1 MAKKLFY
8 IFITGWI
15 FIKALLDLYTDL
27 SGGYALNAFG
37 DILVAVICVIVAF
50 TFMKGDDE

>member
-1 MAKKLFY
+1 MLKKIFY
-8 IFITGWI
+8 IIITGWI
-15 FIKALLDLYTDL
+15 FIKALLDLYADL